1 MNTYSDFSFN
11 LASAFLQNR
20 ARADE
25 HYHRRIR
32 PCVPARLRGEYA
44 PHLRGQRG
52 DEERLG

>member
-11 LASAFLQNR
+11 LASAFLQNHV
-20 ARADE
+20 RADE
-25 HYHRRIR
+25 HYHRRKGS
-32 PCVPARLRGEYA
+32 CTPARLRGEYA

>member
-25 HYHRRIR
+25 YHHRRIR

-44 PHLRGQRG
+44 LHLRGRRG